1 MDKEINAGYVITD
14 RLAVGVGSSEFVI
27 GERAEP
33 VGVADFVTWTCRKGE
48 RDYVLGHYCNDR
60 LAAVENFCKRVQE
73 EVQYQ
78 RTFHPELTPAEQRP
92 QKTAHSKDDL
102 ER

>member
-1 MDKEINAGYVITD
+1 MDKEVNEGYVITD

-33 VGVADFVTWTCRKGE
+33 VGTADFVTWACRKGE
-48 RDYVLGHYCNDR
+48 RDYYYGHYCNDR
-60 LAAVENFCKRVQE
+60 LAAVENLCKRVQE
-73 EVQYQ
+73 EVQYL
-78 RTFHPELTPAEQRP
+78 RTFYPKLTPSEQRP
-92 QKTAHSKDDL
+92 QKAAHSKDDM